1 MAHREELYGIFKEAF
16 LERPSD
22 EWLQKAK
29 EIDFAAVKVTHFADL
44 SEDEQAIENGFVEDV
59 TFRSGNTDKM
69 PRALPYMLDVS
80 DHEAVHEV
88 FTKLYEELGRIDIL
102 VNNAGINRDAMFH
115 KTTYEQ
121 MRSVMEVNFFG
132 MDNCCAEV
140 ILPMRNQEY
149 GRIINISSTS
159 AQGNVG
165 QANYAA
171 SKAAINGFTKT
182 LALESARKSITV
194 NAVEPGFID
203 TDMLRTIPAE
213 KLEARLK
220 TIPPQR
226 FGTVEELANTV
237 LFLASGEA
245 SWVNGHIL
253 IASGATRAF

>member
-1 MAHREELYGIFKEAF
+1 MYDFSGKNVVVTGAAQGIGKAIAEGFLRQGAACVVLVDWNGDKVKAAALELDPEGSRTIAC
-16 LERPSD
+16 
-22 EWLQKAK
+22 Q
-29 EIDFAAVKVTHFADL
+29 
-44 SEDEQAIENGFVEDV
+44 
-59 TFRSGNTDKM
+59 
-69 PRALPYMLDVS
+69 LDVS
-80 DHEAVHEV
+80 DHEAVLAA
-88 FTKLYEELGRIDIL
+88 FQALYEKLGRIDVL

-115 KTTYEQ
+115 KMTYEQ

-132 MDNCCAEV
+132 MYNCCSAV

-182 LALESARKSITV
+182 LALESARKNITV

-203 TDMLRTIPAE
+203 TDMLRTIPAD

-220 TIPPQR
+220 SIPPQR

-237 LFLASGEA
+237 LFLASDEA
-245 SWVNGHIL
+245 SWVNGHIM
-253 IASGATRAF
+253 IASGATRVF